1 MKCQVKSLL
10 RAKNNPY
17 SFSGK
22 GVVLCNSNQC
32 LLDYTI
38 FLSYDYI
45 HKLKSDSVKAKP
57 WELLDEKLY
66 PSGVYTRTNYSYR
79 WIKNFDG
86 QYDVSGTHRSEK
98 MPPNLKI
105 SGILLI
111 WVNQFGQDICWSC
124 MICLKELAD
133 IYWT

>member
-1 MKCQVKSLL
+1 MECQVKSLL

-22 GVVLCNSNQC
+22 GVVLCTSNQC
-32 LLDYTI
+32 LLDSTI
-38 FLSYDYI
+38 FLNYDYI
-45 HKLKSDSVKAKP
+45 RKLKSDSVKAKP
-57 WELLDEKLY
+57 WELLDEKFY
-66 PSGVYTRTNYSYR
+66 PSGVYTRTTYSYR
-79 WIKNFDG
+79 WIKIFGG
-86 QYDVSGTHRSEK
+86 QYDVIGTHRSEK

-105 SGILLI
+105 SGILPI
-111 WVNQFGQDICWSC
+111 WVNRLGQDICWSC